1 VESVEIADVLEDGL
15 ISSLAGAIHGMVLLE
30 LGEFAE
36 ALNELITRA
45 GGIDLPLIAGGW
57 RPMYLELETRC
68 YLALDMSAEARDAA
82 GRARQEAEGFGLNLS
97 KLMADRAEAAVA
109 QADGRFDDAV
119 SLAMSAVA
127 LSTEIGARVFAASSR
142 VLAGR
147 ALVAA
152 SRVEEAVEQL
162 SIAAEEFDSIGATR
176 YRNQTEAQL
185 RGIGVT
191 VHRRTT
197 RGRSDTLGVEALT
210 GREVEVVELVV
221 DHRTNREIAETL
233 FLSTKTVETHLR
245 NIFNK
250 LGVSSRAEV
259 ARTMVRA
266 REMPTT
272 SV

>member
-1 VESVEIADVLEDGL
+1 
-15 ISSLAGAIHGMVLLE
+15 
-30 LGEFAE
+30 
-36 ALNELITRA
+36 
-45 GGIDLPLIAGGW
+45 
-57 RPMYLELETRC
+57 
-68 YLALDMSAEARDAA
+68 
-82 GRARQEAEGFGLNLS
+82 
-97 KLMADRAEAAVA
+97 MADRAEAAVA

-162 SIAAEEFDSIGATR
+162 TIAAEEFDSIGATR
-176 YRNQTEAQL
+176 YRDQTEAQL